1 MVKII
6 SQGLLPRDHPMF
18 TGKLET
24 FSTPASNQSTAT
36 SQRPKAEVL
45 PVNLPETEEDG
56 ILAEGLRRL
65 KVRRM
70 AQKGLR
76 IQTEEWII

>member
-18 TGKLET
+18 TGGLET
-24 FSTPASNQSTAT
+24 FSSPTSSRPTAT
-36 SQRPKAEVL
+36 SQRPRARDHPANSL
-45 PVNLPETEEDG
+45 ETEEDG
-56 ILAEGLRRL
+56 YLAEGLRRL

-70 AQKGLR
+70 AQQGLR
-76 IQTEEWII
+76 DQTKD

>member
-1 MVKII
+1 
-6 SQGLLPRDHPMF
+6 MF
-18 TGKLET
+18 TGELET

-65 KVRRM
+65 KVRHQAR
-70 AQKGLR
+70 QGLR
-76 IQTEEWII
+76 VQTND

>member
-18 TGKLET
+18 TGGLET
-24 FSTPASNQSTAT
+24 FSSPSSSSSFTNS
-36 SQRPKAEVL
+36 PKARIGGH
-45 PVNLPETEEDG
+45 PVNAPETEADS
-56 ILAEGLRRL
+56 IKAEALRRL

-70 AQKGLR
+70 AEKAFLAP
-76 IQTEEWII
+76 TKD